1 VAGLRKGGEV
11 IPSRR
16 VGERTVAAIG
26 LGGARIALSPVI
38 PDERSAIRTV
48 HAALDAGVTL
58 LDTADVYSPHLGAGY
73 SESVFGRAVRT
84 WAGRRDDVLIA
95 TKGGKYWGRD
105 GRVRVDGRPEYLARA
120 CDASLRALGTDVID
134 LYQFH
139 EPDPAVPY
147 EESIGAL
154 TSLRAAGKI
163 RQIGLSNVGADLIR
177 RAVALAP
184 VASVQNRLGPD
195 HRDGGA
201 EIGLCADLG
210 IAFLAWGPL
219 GGLRGTADGAG
230 AAARAGYEPFAQV
243 ARRHGVSAER
253 VAIAWELALS
263 PAVIPIPG
271 ATRPETILDS
281 LRAAGLV
288 LSAGDLEILGGVTA
302 GTASSGAGGRN
313 R

>member
-1 VAGLRKGGEV
+1 M

-26 LGGARIALSPVI
+26 LGGARIALSPRI
-38 PDERSAIRTV
+38 PDERSAIGMV
-48 HAALDAGVTL
+48 HAALGAGVTL

-95 TKGGKYWGRD
+95 TKGGKYWGPD
-105 GRVRVDGRPEYLARA
+105 GRVRVDGRPEYLIRA
-120 CDASLRALGTDVID
+120 CEASLRALGTETID

-139 EPDPAVPY
+139 EPDRAVPY

-163 RQIGLSNVGADLIR
+163 QQIGLSNVGVDLIR
-177 RAVALAP
+177 RAVALTP
-184 VASVQNRLGPD
+184 VASVQNRLGPG
-195 HRDGGA
+195 HRDGGS
-201 EIGLCADLG
+201 EIGLCAGLG
-210 IAFLAWGPL
+210 LAFLAWGPL
-219 GGLRGTADGAG
+219 GGLRRGADGTGGADGAF
-230 AAARAGYEPFAQV
+230 RAGCEPFARV
-243 ARRHGVSAER
+243 GRRHGVSAER
-253 VAIAWELALS
+253 VAIAWELSLS

-281 LRAAGLV
+281 LRAADLV
-288 LSAGDLEILGGVTA
+288 LDPGDLEILGGVTA
-302 GTASSGAGGRN
+302 GTASSGAGERN